1 MLRLGVD
8 IGGTKINIGVLD
20 EKNRIIK
27 NSIYKVCDTENV
39 PNLINEF
46 LIKFYKETGF
56 SSHDIGC
63 CGIGVPGTVS
73 EDGYRLLKAPNIDIL
88 TSETAIQTEEKTGIP
103 CVLIQDSR
111 AAAYAEYIMSGK
123 EYKTFICITLGTG
136 IGTGIVLNGKIY
148 SGGLG
153 NAGELGHIPVKGG
166 TRPCGCGKTGCLET
180 YTAGKG
186 LDKTAEELL
195 GEKSKAKD
203 LFEAAKNGNEECKK
217 AINSAVELLASGI
230 TSLVNIISPEIIV
243 FSGGLIN
250 QTELYI
256 DPLFKKI
263 KEYCYN
269 TGVKPKLKIAALG
282 ENAPMV
288 GAALLPEV
296 GKKDFEISASIMC
309 ADILNLEKA
318 IDELSNANVKYL
330 HCDIMDNH
338 FVPNMMIP
346 AEFINKI
353 KKRKNVHL
361 DIHIMADSPESII
374 DMLNADK
381 NDIISFHYESTC
393 HVQRIIDKIKEKGCR
408 VGIALNPSTPI
419 ELLKE
424 ILPQIDLVLVMTVNP
439 GFAGQ
444 KIVEYGI
451 EKIKDVRSY
460 LDSHGRN
467 SIQIEVDGNCSFE
480 NAPKMIASGADII
493 VCGSSSI
500 FNSEF
505 SIKQGVEKLIEKVK
519 G

>member
-27 NSIYKVCDTENV
+27 NSIYKVCDTDNV
-39 PNLINEF
+39 PNLINGF
-46 LIKFYKETGF
+46 LIEFYKETGF

-73 EDGYRLLKAPNIDIL
+73 EDGHQLLKAPNIDIL
-88 TSETAIQTEEKTGIP
+88 NSETAYRTEETIGIP
-103 CVLIQDSR
+103 CTMIQDSR
-111 AAAYAEYIMSGK
+111 AAAYAEYIISEK
-123 EYKTFICITLGTG
+123 EYKTFVCITLGTG
-136 IGTGIVLNGKIY
+136 IGTGIIINGKLY

-153 NAGELGHIPVKGG
+153 NAGELGHTHIKGG
-166 TRPCGCGKTGCLET
+166 TRQCGCGKSGCLEA

-186 LDKTAEELL
+186 LDKTARELL
-195 GEKSKAKD
+195 GGKSTAKD
-203 LFEAAKNGNEECKK
+203 LFEAAKNGSGKCRE
-217 AINSAVELLASGI
+217 AINNAVELLANGI
-230 TSLVNIISPEIIV
+230 SSLVNIISPEIIV

-256 DPLFKKI
+256 HPLFKKI

-269 TGVKPKLKIAALG
+269 TGTNTELKTAALG

-288 GAALLPEV
+288 GAALLPEIR
-296 GKKDFEISASIMC
+296 KQDFEISASIMC
-309 ADILNLEKA
+309 ADILNLENA
-318 IDELSNANVKYL
+318 IDELSQANIKYL
-330 HCDIMDNH
+330 HCDMMDNH

-353 KKRKNVHL
+353 KKRKSIPL
-361 DIHIMADSPESII
+361 DVHIMADSPESVI
-374 DMLNADK
+374 DMLHLNSE
-381 NDIISFHYESTC
+381 DIISFHFESTF
-393 HVQRIIDKIKEKGCR
+393 HVQRAIDKIKEKGCR

-419 ELLKE
+419 EFLKE
-424 ILPQIDLVLVMTVNP
+424 VLPQIDIVLVMTVNP

-444 KIVEYGI
+444 KIVDYGI
-451 EKIKDVRSY
+451 KKIKSVRSY
-460 LDSHGRN
+460 LDSHGGN

-480 NAPKMIASGADII
+480 NAPEMVASGADII

-500 FNSEF
+500 FNSDF
-505 SIKQGVEKLIEKVK
+505 SVKQGVDKLIKKVK